1 MKRKGAFFTIIILMF
16 LVSLILEVNQVKIH
30 IKASNGFPVHNLST
44 GLNYTS
50 IQAAINALETLD
62 GHVIFVEK
70 GTYFEHVT
78 VDKSLTLLGEDRE
91 ATIIDGNLTG
101 NVIWITKD
109 HVNIRGFTIR
119 RGGRESFN
127 SGISFFPYR
136 RDY

>member
-1 MKRKGAFFTIIILMF
+1 MKRKGVFFTIIILMF

-78 VDKSLTLLGEDRE
+78 VDKSLTLLSHNGRKTAGEKGSHR
-91 ATIIDGNLTG
+91 NC
-101 NVIWITKD
+101 
-109 HVNIRGFTIR
+109 RGSPDCLRCSSIP
-119 RGGRESFN
+119 SVLQ
-127 SGISFFPYR
+127 
-136 RDY
+136 